1 MDWAAIKG
9 LRNIVVHEYGKVRL
23 RTLWDIAAED
33 VPKLRQFCEDRLPE
47 NF

>member
-23 RTLWDIAAED
+23 RALWDIVAE
-33 VPKLRQFCEDRLPE
+33 VIPKLRQFCEDHLPE